1 MLESQKFKTVVFGG
15 FDRGHVV
22 QYITNMASRF
32 NSDIDLLKKD
42 YESQIQ
48 QKNSEISEYEA
59 KCKIFYAEA
68 RNLKD
73 QMLQNAMKFEEEV
86 LKKNELVDSKDQVIC
101 QMNKKIQA
109 LQSQLDAFRDENK
122 KIENKIKYAEMVA
135 KQRVK
140 KIIQKAKLK
149 VQQEYRENLV
159 LAEKESVCLR
169 KKAREE
175 ASRILKNAA
184 NRAYEFTDSS
194 KKEAKKVV
202 EISQK
207 KADEIICAAKLSVE
221 NMLKNGARAVVD
233 DADVGNL
240 EKINV
245 DCDVDFLKNKINEE
259 VEAALEQLNQG
270 FRETE
275 AVSQAV

>member
-22 QYITNMASRF
+22 SYITNMASRF
-32 NSDIDLLKKD
+32 NSDVDLLKKD

-48 QKNSEISEYEA
+48 QKDSEILEYEA
-59 KCKIFYAEA
+59 KCKIFYSEVK
-68 RNLKD
+68 NLRD
-73 QMLQNAMKFEEEV
+73 QMLQSNREFEEEI
-86 LKKNELVDSKDQVIC
+86 LKKDELIDFKDQVIC
-101 QMNKKIQA
+101 QMNQKIKD
-109 LQSQLDAFRDENK
+109 LESQLDIFRDENK

-140 KIIQKAKLK
+140 KIIQKARLK

-159 LAEKESVCLR
+159 LAEKEGVCLR

-175 ASRILKNAA
+175 ASKILQNAA
-184 NRAYEFTDSS
+184 DRAYEFTAGS
-194 KKEAKKVV
+194 KKEAKKMV

-207 KADEIICAAKLSVE
+207 KADEIICAARFAVE

-233 DADVGNL
+233 DASLGDL
-240 EKINV
+240 EKISV
-245 DCDVDFLKNKINEE
+245 DFDVDFLKNKINEE
-259 VEAALEQLNQG
+259 VEAALRQLN
-270 FRETE
+270 RECAE
-275 AVSQAV
+275 KSEKVS

>member
-22 QYITNMASRF
+22 RYITNMASRF
-32 NSDIDLLKKD
+32 NSDVDLLKKD

-48 QKNSEISEYEA
+48 QKDSEILEYEA
-59 KCKIFYAEA
+59 KCKIFYAEIK
-68 RNLKD
+68 NLRD
-73 QMLQNAMKFEEEV
+73 EMLQSNREFEEEI
-86 LKKNELVDSKDQVIC
+86 LKKTELIDFKDQVIC
-101 QMNKKIQA
+101 QMNKKIQD
-109 LQSQLDAFRDENK
+109 LESQLDAFIDENK

-149 VQQEYRENLV
+149 VQQEYRENLA
-159 LAEKESVCLR
+159 LAEREGACLR

-175 ASRILKNAA
+175 ASRILQNSA
-184 NRAYEFTDSS
+184 NRAYEFTDGS
-194 KKEAKKVV
+194 KKKEKKMV

-207 KADEIICAAKLSVE
+207 KADEIICAAKLAVE

-233 DADVGNL
+233 ADMGDM
-240 EKINV
+240 EKISV
-245 DCDVDFLKNKINEE
+245 DFDVDFLKNKINEE
-259 VEAALEQLNQG
+259 VESALRKLNKK
-270 FRETE
+270 RESNE
-275 AVSQAV
+275 KAS